1 MHKHRD
7 DNAEQEKRHEKILK
21 TNQIIAN
28 KHNTLFL
35 R

>member
-1 MHKHRD
+1 MHKHR
-7 DNAEQEKRHEKILK
+7 DNAEQEKDTKKKILK

>member
-7 DNAEQEKRHEKILK
+7 DNAEQEKTRKILK

-28 KHNTLFL
+28 KHNPLFL
-35 R
+35 C